1 MHWTGPD
8 SPRSR
13 EIPGSGETD
22 FFAVIP
28 ARYESSRFPGKP
40 LALIRGKPM
49 FWHVYQRT
57 MECPLIKQTWL
68 ATDDERILEKA
79 RKMDVPALM
88 TSSDHASGTDRIL
101 EAAEKLD
108 LPSGSVIANVQGDE
122 PALHPEMLSQLLE
135 PFRRNGRIGVST
147 LARRISEEEAQ
158 NPNTV
163 KVVCSASGRAL
174 YFSRSPIPYPAGE
187 NPGYL
192 GHIGLYAYTF
202 EALRE
207 FSRLGPGPLERAEKL
222 EQLRL
227 LQADMDILVK
237 TTEYSS
243 FGVDRPEDIPRME
256 KILQETE

>member
-1 MHWTGPD
+1 M
-8 SPRSR
+8 
-13 EIPGSGETD
+13 PGSGGTD
-22 FFAVIP
+22 FFAIIP

-40 LALIRGKPM
+40 LALIRGRPM
-49 FWHVYQRT
+49 FWHVYKRT
-57 MECPLIKQTWL
+57 LECPLIRKTWL
-68 ATDDERILEKA
+68 ATDDERIREKA
-79 RKMDVPALM
+79 KELNVPAVM
-88 TSSDHASGTDRIL
+88 TAKDHASGTDRIL

-135 PFRRNGRIGVST
+135 PFRGNGCVVVST
-147 LARRISEEEAQ
+147 LARRISGEEAQ

-174 YFSRSPIPYPAGE
+174 YFSRSPIPYPGGE
-187 NPGYL
+187 DPGYL
-192 GHIGLYAYTF
+192 GHIGLYAYTY

-207 FSRLGPGPLERAEKL
+207 FSRLGPSHLERTEKL